1 MKSADKAELIAALH
15 RDWTALEALLSS
27 LDEAQMLAPEL
38 GDGWSVKDVLAHIA
52 VWEARCAS
60 WLESVARG
68 VTPERPEVKDVDASN
83 ARDYAAA
90 KDAPLATV
98 LAQSQD
104 AHAAMVQAV
113 EALSEADLADETR
126 FGWPASQMA
135 SSNSDEHYREHIE
148 QIEAWKRQSA

>member
-1 MKSADKAELIAALH
+1 MNKAELLRALES
-15 RDWTALEALLSS
+15 DWATLEALVAS

-38 GDGWSVKDVLAHIA
+38 DDGWSVKDVLAHIA

-60 WLESVARG
+60 WLESVVRG
-68 VTPERPEVKDVDASN
+68 ITPERPEVHDVNASN

-90 KDAPLATV
+90 KDATLASV
-98 LAQSQD
+98 LQQSRD
-104 AHAAMVQAV
+104 AHVAMVPAV

-126 FGWPASQMA
+126 FGWPTWQMA

-148 QIEAWKRQSA
+148 QIRGWLNGRA